1 MYPLIEKGVIFVENN
16 VIFDE
21 FIINNFI
28 HIINEIKYDIN
39 NKINEIKY
47 KKFENIKNIEEI
59 EEIEELEEIEE
70 HYDLYT

>member
-1 MYPLIEKGVIFVENN
+1 MSPRIETDFIFVENN

-47 KKFENIKNIEEI
+47 KKIENIENIKEI
-59 EEIEELEEIEE
+59 EGK
-70 HYDLYT
+70 

>member
-1 MYPLIEKGVIFVENN
+1 MSPRIETDFIFVENN

-47 KKFENIKNIEEI
+47 KKIENIENIKEI
-59 EEIEELEEIEE
+59 ERK
-70 HYDLYT
+70 